1 MSDSFIAR
9 MLPLINDAAEAARE
23 RAKKVILNGHSLWQV
38 FIHERGRLLDD
49 AANVKNGEPLKS
61 GERMT
66 EEEFEEY
73 LLNRAVWVDPKGN

>member
-9 MLPLINDAAEAARE
+9 MLPLINRAADAASE
-23 RAKKVILNGHSLWQV
+23 RAKSVIANGHILWQIAV
-38 FIHERGRLLDD
+38 HEKSRLVDD

-66 EEEFEEY
+66 EEEFEQY
-73 LLNRAVWVDPKGN
+73 LLNRAVWVDPKND